1 MKLEN
6 RRTHEEIANTLTHL
20 VGVIFAL
27 STAWLL
33 IVKSMNTSWQQIF
46 AMTIFSLSI
55 LFMYSASTVYHW
67 TMPGKSKHI
76 LRHVDHINIYVL
88 IAASYTPVWLCV
100 VGGVWG
106 WVGFG
111 VIWTI
116 ALAGTVGKI
125 VSLGKHPRLS
135 LTLYLLMGWSMVFII
150 VPIWNVFSATAL
162 LWLLAEAI
170 SYTGGTYFYARSKK
184 RPYYHA
190 IWHLFVLAGTFSHFM
205 AMWELIS

>member
-1 MKLEN
+1 MKLQN
-6 RRTHEEIANTLTHL
+6 RRTNEEVANTLTHL
-20 VGVIFAL
+20 VGVVFAI

-33 IVKSMNTSWQQIF
+33 IAKSMDSSWQQIF
-46 AMTIFSLSI
+46 AMTVFTSSI
-55 LFMYSASTVYHW
+55 LFMYSASTIYHW
-67 TMPGKSKHI
+67 AMPGKLKRF

-88 IAASYTPVWLCV
+88 IAASYTPVWLLV
-100 VGGVWG
+100 VKGFWG

-111 VIWTI
+111 VIWGI
-116 ALAGTVGKI
+116 ALAGTIGKI

-150 VPIWNVFSATAL
+150 VPIWNAFSFTAL

-170 SYTGGTYFYARSKK
+170 SYTGGTYFYANSRNY
-184 RPYYHA
+184 PYYHA

-205 AMWELIS
+205 VMWELVS